1 MTLDLGCLTKGVNG
15 YVKSLALTRVA
26 QRQEGGN
33 TMSELDK
40 EYEEMIEKEA
50 KDKKEDALK
59 ELSAYEKEQAKRV
72 AGGEEEPRAIAG
84 PYSFTVKELI
94 NQVEQE
100 TKVGRD
106 VVNSISRL
114 KATLAKG
121 GK

>member
-33 TMSELDK
+33 TMSELGK
-40 EYEEMIEKEA
+40 QYEEMIEKEA

-59 ELSAYEKEQAKRV
+59 ELSAYEKEEAKRV

-84 PYSFTVKELI
+84 PYSFTVNELI

-106 VVNSISRL
+106 VINSVSRL

>member
-59 ELSAYEKEQAKRV
+59 ELSAYEKEEAKRV

-106 VVNSISRL
+106 VINATSRL

>member
-1 MTLDLGCLTKGVNG
+1 
-15 YVKSLALTRVA
+15 
-26 QRQEGGN
+26 
-33 TMSELDK
+33 MSELGK
-40 EYEEMIEKEA
+40 QYEEMIEKEA

-106 VVNSISRL
+106 VINSISRL

>member
-1 MTLDLGCLTKGVNG
+1 
-15 YVKSLALTRVA
+15 
-26 QRQEGGN
+26 
-33 TMSELDK
+33 MSELGK
-40 EYEEMIEKEA
+40 QYEEMIEKEA
-50 KDKKEDALK
+50 KDKKADALK
-59 ELSAYEKEQAKRV
+59 DISAYEKEQPKRV

-106 VVNSISRL
+106 VINATSRL